1 MIIIYGT
8 RMYGRIDKFAGQ
20 CIATRF
26 FHLYYLP
33 LIPLSSWLVLGSAED
48 GQERVIDIGLSGR
61 SLGIAYL
68 RIYGVIAAAVAGALC
83 FGAFTGAS
91 SLEAAELVPMVVVA
105 AAAAALAT
113 LAWVR
118 LGQLSQEAKAQRAV
132 YYDHTGLFTDPALL
146 PKEVRGPV
154 QERLKSLLAARAEAT
169 DVGPRLLDSP
179 EEPRWIAMA
188 RSATFT
194 DTEAV
199 KAALTLSRLECS
211 QARGAERQRLE
222 SAHQA
227 IWERVK
233 ALDPDVLHID
243 RYGI

>member
-33 LIPLSSWLVLGSAED
+33 LIPLSSWLVLGNTDD

-68 RIYGVIAAAVAGALC
+68 RIYGVIAALVAGFLCVGALS
-83 FGAFTGAS
+83 GAS
-91 SLEAAELVPMVVVA
+91 ALEPAELIPMGLV
-105 AAAAALAT
+105 AALAAT
-113 LAWVR
+113 AAVLAWVR
-118 LGQLSQEAKAQRAV
+118 LGQLSRDAKAQRAV
-132 YYDHTGLFTDPALL
+132 YFDHTGLFTDPALL
-146 PKEVRGPV
+146 PAEVKGPV
-154 QERLKSLLAARAEAT
+154 RERLKTLLHARAQGT
-169 DVGPRLLDSP
+169 DIGPRLLDSP

-199 KAALTLSRLECS
+199 KASLTLCRLEWQEAS
-211 QARGAERQRLE
+211 GPEKQRLA

-233 ALDPDVLHID
+233 TLDPEALHVEK
-243 RYGI
+243 YGF